1 MWGLTINDKHTF
13 DDFGL
18 CCLSCTLDPP
28 EPRLYTIDIPGAD
41 GVLDATAA
49 RGRVTYKNRTLTAEF
64 DCVYESRTSYDAAC
78 AALNT
83 AHHGRLVE
91 LLTDSDPQH
100 VLTGRAAWEHTVDG
114 LAATHTLTVDCQPYR
129 MALLPTE
136 KTYVLTG
143 EELPRWLKQLKLMA
157 AGGLTLTLMT
167 VVLVLAP
174 LYQDGN
180 GWYVMLC
187 TSSMLYHHLLN
198 PLAAMVSFVL
208 LERQPRLPRSAT
220 VWALLPTVVY
230 GSIILMLNLQR
241 KVEGPYPFL
250 QVYNQSVPMT
260 ILWCILMLGT
270 NYLYVWLLWRLGG
283 NARKTN

>member
-91 LLTDSDPQH
+91 LLTDSDPRH

-143 EELPRWLKQLKLMA
+143 EELPI
-157 AGGLTLTLMT
+157 
-167 VVLVLAP
+167 
-174 LYQDGN
+174 
-180 GWYVMLC
+180 
-187 TSSMLYHHLLN
+187 
-198 PLAAMVSFVL
+198 
-208 LERQPRLPRSAT
+208 
-220 VWALLPTVVY
+220 AL
-230 GSIILMLNLQR
+230 
-241 KVEGPYPFL
+241 
-250 QVYNQSVPMT
+250 
-260 ILWCILMLGT
+260 
-270 NYLYVWLLWRLGG
+270 
-283 NARKTN
+283 

>member
-1 MWGLTINDKHTF
+1 MKKFADTVRRLLSIVLNLFIVWAEPIALPMSWDWGKEQMFIFYTEDSNI
-13 DDFGL
+13 
-18 CCLSCTLDPP
+18 LS
-28 EPRLYTIDIPGAD
+28 
-41 GVLDATAA
+41 
-49 RGRVTYKNRTLTAEF
+49 
-64 DCVYESRTSYDAAC
+64 AC
-78 AALNT
+78 ICAMVAV
-83 AHHGRLVE
+83 GQLVCIF
-91 LLTDSDPQH
+91 
-100 VLTGRAAWEHTVDG
+100 TGR
-114 LAATHTLTVDCQPYR
+114 
-129 MALLPTE
+129 
-136 KTYVLTG
+136 
-143 EELPRWLKQLKLMA
+143 ELPRWLHTLKYIA
-157 AGGLTLTLMT
+157 TCCLTMTFLT
-167 VVLVLAP
+167 VVFVLGP
-174 LYQDGN
+174 MYEDGI
-180 GWYVMLC
+180 GWYIMLC

>member
-64 DCVYESRTSYDAAC
+64 DCVYESRTSYDTAC
-78 AALNT
+78 AVLNT

-129 MALLPTE
+129 MALFPTE
-136 KTYVLTG
+136 KNVCLDRRGAAHSAFERTESRDSGICDGRSRHDRENSVRRTVYHHEDRRLYHPG
-143 EELPRWLKQLKLMA
+143 DLSQRGREHLYAERHGHDDDSLPR
-157 AGGLTLTLMT
+157 GGAVICTASPVT
-167 VVLVLAP
+167 V
-174 LYQDGN
+174 
-180 GWYVMLC
+180 
-187 TSSMLYHHLLN
+187 
-198 PLAAMVSFVL
+198 
-208 LERQPRLPRSAT
+208 
-220 VWALLPTVVY
+220 
-230 GSIILMLNLQR
+230 
-241 KVEGPYPFL
+241 
-250 QVYNQSVPMT
+250 
-260 ILWCILMLGT
+260 
-270 NYLYVWLLWRLGG
+270 
-283 NARKTN
+283 

>member
-129 MALLPTE
+129 MALSPTE

-143 EELPRWLKQLKLMA
+143 EELPIALLNAQKAVIPEFVTDA
-157 AGGLTLTLMT
+157 AGMT
-167 VVLVLAP
+167 VKTASGTQYTVMKTGGYTIPEIYLSEGVNIFTL
-174 LYQDGN
+174 N
-180 GWYVMLC
+180 G
-187 TSSMLYHHLLN
+187 TG
-198 PLAAMVSFVL
+198 
-208 LERQPRLPRSAT
+208 T
-220 VWALLPTVVY
+220 
-230 GSIILMLNLQR
+230 
-241 KVEGPYPFL
+241 
-250 QVYNQSVPMT
+250 MT
-260 ILWCILMLGT
+260 IRYREGVL
-270 NYLYVWLLWRLGG
+270 
-283 NARKTN
+283 